1 MKDTTENAGNEKH
14 YSSNKKYKETSL
26 EEEVRGQRQV
36 GRHTL
41 VDLDFERLVQ
51 KD

>member
-1 MKDTTENAGNEKH
+1 MLATRNTTAAI
-14 YSSNKKYKETSL
+14 KKYKETSL